1 MGEAEPE
8 NYIAVV
14 RLVFQAGI
22 RKHKMRFHSGM
33 LGREERQN
41 RTEMA
46 TAEIGRRSNLEQSAS
61 STSSRGNLGLS
72 VADLVEN
79 GTASLVE

>member
-1 MGEAEPE
+1 MGKAEPE
-8 NYIAVV
+8 NYIAVIG
-14 RLVFQAGI
+14 LVFQAGV
-22 RKHKMRFHSGM
+22 RKHKMRFHAGM

-41 RTEMA
+41 RTKMA
-46 TAEIGRRSNLEQSAS
+46 TAEIRRRSNLKQSAS
-61 STSSRGNLGLS
+61 STSSRGNFGLS